1 LLFAA
6 VHFPQS
12 TIVTVWRRTK
22 QSQFEP
28 RIGKVFVGE
37 RISAV
42 NPSQSTLAF
51 SSRAVNGGASGGEW
65 MGCRKL
71 VGFLVL
77 VAFLMYAVARPA
89 PARADFDS
97 TDIVIISS
105 AVAGGVALI
114 LIIAIVM
121 ADRNK
126 EDPDFLDALVPVQ
139 PGSEVVKSE
148 RTIRFGPQCLNAG
161 GGPALLCW

>member
-1 LLFAA
+1 
-6 VHFPQS
+6 
-12 TIVTVWRRTK
+12 
-22 QSQFEP
+22 
-28 RIGKVFVGE
+28 
-37 RISAV
+37 
-42 NPSQSTLAF
+42 
-51 SSRAVNGGASGGEW
+51 